1 MNAES
6 DILDLLRAESIEAE
20 RKAQRALIIQPG
32 AIGDSI
38 LSVPLA
44 AFMKETMQLGGV
56 DVLGHT
62 EYVGI
67 LPGRTCINRISSI
80 DSIDLHR
87 LFIEPKKFNLA
98 DRDPLIH
105 AFAGYAWIV
114 TFIGEPGGDFEQ
126 NLIFTANCTHST
138 EVVTLPLKPPEDYS
152 EHLIDFYIKQFI
164 AQSGLP
170 IEVKHVQPESRLIQ
184 ATKADINK
192 GAEFLAEIGHDTG
205 EKLVVIQPGSGAL
218 NKCWHIDNF
227 LNVANKLLSQG
238 TKVIFLLGPAELE
251 KFDAVKIRKLKSAA
265 NCLKELPISQVLRLL
280 CCTDV
285 FIGNDSGITHLAAML
300 GVRTI
305 ALFGPTRPDVYK
317 PLGTDVTVLVD
328 NSPIFANEPSPELQQ
343 QLLDVLT
350 AQN

>member
-1 MNAES
+1 MKTES
-6 DILDLLRAESIEAE
+6 DIFDLLRAESIEAE

-38 LSVPLA
+38 LSLPLA
-44 AFMKETMQLGGV
+44 AFMKDTMKLGGV
-56 DVLGHT
+56 DLLGHT

-87 LFIEPKKFNLA
+87 LFVEPKTFNLA

-105 AFAGYAWIV
+105 AFTGYSWIV
-114 TFIGEPGGDFEQ
+114 TFMGEPGSDFEQ
-126 NLIFTANCTHST
+126 NLIFTANCTHSA
-138 EVVTLPLKPPEDYS
+138 EVVTLSLKPPEDYS

-164 AQSGLP
+164 TQSGMS
-170 IEVKHVQPESRLIQ
+170 IEIKQIQPEGHLIQ

-192 GAEFLAEIGHDTG
+192 GEELLTEIGLGPH

-218 NKCWHIDNF
+218 NKCWHMDNF
-227 LNVANKLLSQG
+227 LAVAKELRSQG
-238 TKVIFLLGPAELE
+238 TEVIFLLGPAELE
-251 KFDAVKIRKLKSAA
+251 KFDIATIKKLKSAA
-265 NCLKELPISQVLRLL
+265 KCLKELPISQVLRLFS
-280 CCTDV
+280 CTNV

-305 ALFGPTRPDVYK
+305 ALFGPTKPDVYK
-317 PLGTDVTVLVD
+317 PLGADVTVLAD
-328 NSPIFANEPSPELQQ
+328 NSTTFTEKPSPKLQQ
-343 QLLDVLT
+343 ELLDVLT
-350 AQN
+350 V